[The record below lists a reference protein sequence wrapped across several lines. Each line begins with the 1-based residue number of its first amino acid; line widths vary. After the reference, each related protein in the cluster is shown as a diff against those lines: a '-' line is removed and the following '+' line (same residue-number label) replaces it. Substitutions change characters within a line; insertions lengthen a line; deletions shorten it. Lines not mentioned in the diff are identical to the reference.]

1 MKNLILMFLLILD
14 PGNNNEDDDSDEEF
28 TLKVGKLDYYIRFWR
43 CQLQEPKFP
52 LPLLYGLTT

>member
-43 CQLQEPKFP
+43 CQLQEPKVP
-52 LPLLYGLTT
+52 LPLL